1 MAERMTFKEALRND
15 IKTVFLNPL
24 EFGEEQTVNGKKMVV
39 IIDGNELTERG
50 KRIKSHMDGIY
61 KKQTLLYVHAIDFGP
76 LPGVGKPVVID
87 GSTFIVTDSIN
98 EGGVYSLHLEANK
111 N

>member
-1 MAERMTFKEALRND
+1 
-15 IKTVFLNPL
+15 
-24 EFGEEQTVNGKKMVV
+24 
-39 IIDGNELTERG
+39 
-50 KRIKSHMDGIY
+50 MDGIY
-61 KKQTLLYVHAIDFGP
+61 KKQTLVYVHAIDFGP
-76 LPGVGKPVVID
+76 LPGIGKPVVID

>member
-1 MAERMTFKEALRND
+1 MDFKEIIRDD
-15 IKTVFLNPL
+15 IKKVFLDPA
-24 EFGEEQTVNGKKMVV
+24 EFGEEHTVNGKKMVI
-39 IIDGNELTERG
+39 IIDDNELTGRE

-61 KKQTLLYVHAIDFGP
+61 KKQTLIYVHALDFGP
-76 LPGVGKPVVID
+76 LPGIGKPVVID